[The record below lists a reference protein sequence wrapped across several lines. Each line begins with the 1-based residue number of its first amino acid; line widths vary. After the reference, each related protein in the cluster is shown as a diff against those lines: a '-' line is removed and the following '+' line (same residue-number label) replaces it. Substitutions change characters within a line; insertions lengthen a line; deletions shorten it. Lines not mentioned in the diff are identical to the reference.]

1 MTKGSSSDASASEAR
16 RPFGTEPLGASGVEI
31 RGLDLRQPVPEDV
44 WQALRETVL
53 SEGLVLL
60 RAQPLDP
67 AAQVAIGER
76 FGALEQLDVN
86 AGEGDPALAVLS
98 NVDAEGRVR
107 PDDDPL
113 MKLIR
118 INEGWHTDSSFREV
132 PAGFSVFT
140 CVVAPPEGGETF
152 FASLRRAWLE
162 LPEAE
167 REALRPLDGVH
178 DYAAAYR
185 ARGNASGAAVGF
197 DDPAVVHP
205 LVRRHP
211 ETGETVLY
219 VSEHVNRIVG
229 MPEAEGRA
237 LIDRLLAQVT
247 APGRVYRHHWSVGDV
262 LIWDNRSMLHRA
274 QGFDARHARV
284 MHHVRVAGTE
294 PVIRA
299 EA

>member
-1 MTKGSSSDASASEAR
+1 MVRGSSSDGAAAGAR
-16 RPFGTEPLGASGVEI
+16 RPFETTSLGAIGVEI
-31 RGLDLRQPVPEDV
+31 RGLDLRQPIRGDV
-44 WQALRETVL
+44 WEALRETVL
-53 SEGLVLL
+53 HEGLVLL
-60 RAQPLDP
+60 RGQPLETD
-67 AAQVAIGER
+67 AQVEIGER

-86 AGEGDPALAVLS
+86 AEDADPALAVLS
-98 NVDAEGRVR
+98 NVDPDGNTR
-107 PDDDPL
+107 PEDDPL
-113 MKLIR
+113 MKLIS

-132 PAGFSVFT
+132 PAAFSVFT
-140 CVVAPPEGGETF
+140 CVVAPPEGGDTF

-185 ARGNASGAAVGF
+185 ARGNVSGAAVGF

-229 MPEAEGRA
+229 RPEAEGGA
-237 LIDRLLAQVT
+237 LIERLLAHAT
-247 APGRVYRHHWSVGDV
+247 APERVYRHHWSVGDV

-294 PVIRA
+294 RVIRA